1 MSANIEV
8 RLTPACQADGFGT
21 CRSGERFG
29 SRDEDPTVEPLCQA
43 DYQALVMGAMIGTCG
58 WLSAG

>member
-43 DYQALVMGAMIGTCG
+43 DYQAL
-58 WLSAG
+58 